1 MKISIIIPAYNA
13 GATLREVLDSVQAQ
27 NHAPHEVIVVDDGST
42 DDTADIARAYQEV
55 LPLVLVQQA
64 NAGLGAA
71 RNAGMDKAT
80 GEAWAFLDADD
91 VWCANKLGIAV
102 RYLEK
107 FPSVQW
113 YYTPIFE
120 WSPGDVGARM
130 RERAC
135 PKIRNV
141 EDFLAFNPIVP
152 STVVMRSTVV
162 FRWEEDRELQEDAGA
177 YLELFSR
184 GVMPMKIPHCTT
196 KYRLDF
202 GMTADAERHV
212 EKVMRAV
219 EKARKLGHIDD
230 QQLAL
235 YEVRKAYELARTY
248 KKRGDKREQKEW
260 KKEALLKAK
269 AAHVPLNL
277 FWRLRW
283 LI

>member
-1 MKISIIIPAYNA
+1 MQPF
-13 GATLREVLDSVQAQ
+13 EV
-27 NHAPHEVIVVDDGST
+27 VVVNDGST
-42 DDTADIARAYQEV
+42 DETAVVIQSFMDR
-55 LPLVLVQQA
+55 LPLVCVDQA

-71 RNAGMDKAT
+71 RNAGMRAAKGD
-80 GEAWAFLDADD
+80 AWVFLDADD
-91 VWCANKLGIAV
+91 VWGSNKLAHA
-102 RYLEK
+102 RDYLMR
-107 FPSVQW
+107 FPDVQW
-113 YYTPIFE
+113 FYTPIFE
-120 WSPGDVGARM
+120 WSPADAGARM

-135 PKIRNV
+135 PKIRTV

-152 STVVMRSTVV
+152 STVIMRSDTT

-248 KKRGDKREQKEW
+248 KKRGDKREQKKW

>member
-1 MKISIIIPAYNA
+1 MKLSVIIPAYNA
-13 GATLREVLDSVQAQ
+13 AATLGEALCSVEQQHVQPFEV
-27 NHAPHEVIVVDDGST
+27 VVVNDGST
-42 DDTADIARAYQEV
+42 DETAAVIQSFMDR
-55 LPLVLVQQA
+55 LPLVCVDQA

-71 RNAGMDKAT
+71 RNAGMRAAKGD
-80 GEAWAFLDADD
+80 AWAFLDADD
-91 VWCANKLGIAV
+91 VWGSNKLAHA
-102 RYLEK
+102 RDYLRR
-107 FPSVQW
+107 FPDVQW
-113 YYTPIFE
+113 FYTPIFE
-120 WSPGDVGARM
+120 WSPRDAGARM

-135 PKIRNV
+135 PKIRTV

-248 KKRGDKREQKEW
+248 KKRGDKREQKVE
-260 KKEALLKAK
+260 ERS
-269 AAHVPLNL
+269 AA
-277 FWRLRW
+277 
-283 LI
+283 

>member
-13 GATLREVLDSVQAQ
+13 GATLREALDSVQAQ
-27 NHAPHEVIVVDDGST
+27 NHAPHEIIVVDDGST
-42 DDTADIARAYQEV
+42 DDTANIARAYQDV

-91 VWCANKLGIAV
+91 VWGANKLGIAV

-107 FPSVQW
+107 FPAVQW
-113 YYTPIFE
+113 FYTPIFE
-120 WSPGDVGARM
+120 WSPGDAGARM

-135 PKIRNV
+135 PKVRTV

-152 STVVMRSTVV
+152 STVIMRSTVA

-177 YLELFSR
+177 YLALFAK

-202 GMTADAERHV
+202 GMTADAEGHV
-212 EKVMRAV
+212 DKVMRAV
-219 EKARKLGHIDD
+219 KKARELGHINDT
-230 QQLAL
+230 QFAL

-248 KKRGDKREQKEW
+248 KKRGDQAMQKRWKE
-260 KKEALLKAK
+260 EALRIAEGVEVPARLK
-269 AAHVPLNL
+269 
-277 FWRLRW
+277 WRLRF

>member
-13 GATLREVLDSVQAQ
+13 GATLREALDSVQAQ
-27 NHAPHEVIVVDDGST
+27 NHTPHEVIVVDDGST
-42 DDTADIARAYQEV
+42 DDTADIARAYQEL

-64 NAGLGAA
+64 NVGLGAA

-91 VWCANKLGIAV
+91 VWGANKLGIAV

-113 YYTPIFE
+113 FYTPIFE
-120 WSPGDVGARM
+120 WSPGDAGARM

-135 PKIRNV
+135 PKIRTV

-152 STVVMRSTVV
+152 STVVMRSTVA
-162 FRWEEDRELQEDAGA
+162 FRWEEDRALQEDAGA
-177 YLELFSR
+177 YLALFST

-202 GMTADAERHV
+202 GMTADAEGHV
-212 EKVMRAV
+212 DKVMRAV
-219 EKARKLGHIDD
+219 AKARELGHINDE
-230 QQLAL
+230 QFAL

-248 KKRGDKREQKEW
+248 KKRGDKAIQKRW
-260 KKEALLKAK
+260 KVEALRKAEGVE
-269 AAHVPLNL
+269 VPARLR
-277 FWRLRW
+277 WRLRF

>member
-1 MKISIIIPAYNA
+1 MKISVIIPAYNA
-13 GATLREVLDSVQAQ
+13 GATLREALDSVQAQ

-42 DDTADIARAYQEV
+42 DDTAEIVRAYQEV

-152 STVVMRSTVV
+152 STVVIRAEVS
-162 FRWEEDRELQEDAGA
+162 FRWEEDRALQEDAGA
-177 YLELFSR
+177 YLALFSK

-202 GMTADAERHV
+202 GMTADAEGHV
-212 EKVMRAV
+212 DKVMRAV
-219 EKARKLGHIDD
+219 TKARKLGHINDA
-230 QQLAL
+230 QFAL

-248 KKRGDKREQKEW
+248 KKRGDQAMQKHW
-260 KKEALLKAK
+260 KKEALRKAEGVEVPARLK
-269 AAHVPLNL
+269 
-277 FWRLRW
+277 WRLRF

>member
-13 GATLREVLDSVQAQ
+13 GATLREALDSVQAQ

-91 VWCANKLGIAV
+91 VWGANKLGIAV

-113 YYTPIFE
+113 FYTPIFE

-135 PKIRNV
+135 PKVRTV

-152 STVVMRSTVV
+152 STVIMRSTVA

-177 YLELFSR
+177 YLALFAK

-202 GMTADAERHV
+202 GMTADAEGHV
-212 EKVMRAV
+212 GKVMRAV
-219 EKARKLGHIDD
+219 EKARELDHINDT
-230 QQLAL
+230 QFAL

-248 KKRGDKREQKEW
+248 KKRGDQAMQKRWKE
-260 KKEALLKAK
+260 EALRKAEGVEVPARLK
-269 AAHVPLNL
+269 
-277 FWRLRW
+277 WRLRF

>member
-1 MKISIIIPAYNA
+1 MKISVIIPAYNA
-13 GATLREVLDSVQAQ
+13 GATLREALDSVQAQ
-27 NHAPHEVIVVDDGST
+27 NHAPHEVIVVDDGSS
-42 DDTADIARAYQEV
+42 DDTGDIARSYQEV

-80 GEAWAFLDADD
+80 GDAWAFLDADD
-91 VWCANKLGIAV
+91 VWGANKLGIAV

-107 FPSVQW
+107 FPAAQW
-113 YYTPIFE
+113 FYTPIFE

-135 PKIRNV
+135 PKIRTV
-141 EDFLAFNPIVP
+141 EDFLAFNPVVP
-152 STVVMRSTVV
+152 STVVMRAEVS
-162 FRWEEDRELQEDAGA
+162 FRWEEDRALQEDAGA
-177 YLELFSR
+177 YLALFSK

-202 GMTADAERHV
+202 GMTADAEGHV
-212 EKVMRAV
+212 DKVMRAV
-219 EKARKLGHIDD
+219 AKARELGHINDA
-230 QQLAL
+230 QLAL

-248 KKRGDKREQKEW
+248 KKRGDQAMQKQW
-260 KKEALLKAK
+260 KEEALRKAEGVEVPARLK
-269 AAHVPLNL
+269 
-277 FWRLRW
+277 WRLRF

>member
-13 GATLREVLDSVQAQ
+13 GATLREALDSVKAQ

-42 DDTADIARAYQEV
+42 DDTADIARTYQEV
-55 LPLVLVQQA
+55 LPLVLVKQA

-91 VWCANKLGIAV
+91 VWGANKLGIAV

-107 FPSVQW
+107 FPAVQW
-113 YYTPIFE
+113 FYTPIFE
-120 WSPGDVGARM
+120 WSPGDAGARM

-135 PKIRNV
+135 PKIRTV

-152 STVVMRSTVV
+152 STVIMRSTVA
-162 FRWEEDRELQEDAGA
+162 FRWEEDRELQEDVGA
-177 YLELFSR
+177 YLALFAQS
-184 GVMPMKIPHCTT
+184 VMPMKIPHCTT

-202 GMTADAERHV
+202 GMTADAEGHV
-212 EKVMRAV
+212 DKVMRAV
-219 EKARKLGHIDD
+219 EKAKDLGHISEREFE
-230 QQLAL
+230 L

-248 KKRGDKREQKEW
+248 KKRGDAAMQKRWKE
-260 KKEALLKAK
+260 EALRKAEGAEVPARLK
-269 AAHVPLNL
+269 
-277 FWRLRW
+277 WRLRF

>member
-1 MKISIIIPAYNA
+1 MKISVIIPAYNA
-13 GATLREVLDSVQAQ
+13 GATLREALDSVQAQ
-27 NHAPHEVIVVDDGST
+27 NHTPHEVIVVDDGST
-42 DDTADIARAYQEV
+42 DDTAEIARSYQEL

-71 RNAGMDKAT
+71 RNAGMDTAT

-91 VWCANKLGIAV
+91 VWGANKLGIAV

-107 FPSVQW
+107 FPAVQW
-113 YYTPIFE
+113 FYTPIFE
-120 WSPGDVGARM
+120 WSPGDAGARM

-135 PKIRNV
+135 PKIRTV

-152 STVVMRSTVV
+152 STVIMRSTVA
-162 FRWEEDRELQEDAGA
+162 FRWEEDRALQEDAGA
-177 YLELFSR
+177 YLALFSK

-202 GMTADAERHV
+202 GMTADAEGHV
-212 EKVMRAV
+212 DKVMRAV
-219 EKARKLGHIDD
+219 AKARELGHINDE
-230 QQLAL
+230 QFAL

-248 KKRGDKREQKEW
+248 KKRGDQAMQKYW
-260 KKEALLKAK
+260 KEEALRKAVAVEVPARLK
-269 AAHVPLNL
+269 
-277 FWRLRW
+277 WRMRF

>member
-13 GATLREVLDSVQAQ
+13 GATLREALDSVQAQ

-42 DDTADIARAYQEV
+42 DDTADIARTYQEV

-80 GEAWAFLDADD
+80 GEGWAFLDADD
-91 VWCANKLGIAV
+91 VWGANKLGIAV

-107 FPSVQW
+107 FPAVQW
-113 YYTPIFE
+113 FYTPIFE
-120 WSPGDVGARM
+120 WSPGDAGARM

-135 PKIRNV
+135 PKIRTV

-152 STVVMRSTVV
+152 STVIMRSTVA

-177 YLELFSR
+177 YLALFAK

-202 GMTADAERHV
+202 GMTADAEGHV
-212 EKVMRAV
+212 GKVMRAV
-219 EKARKLGHIDD
+219 EKAKELGHINDT
-230 QQLAL
+230 QFAL

-248 KKRGDKREQKEW
+248 KKRGDQAMQKRWKE
-260 KKEALLKAK
+260 EALRKAEGAEVPARLK
-269 AAHVPLNL
+269 
-277 FWRLRW
+277 WRLRF

>member
-13 GATLREVLDSVQAQ
+13 GATLREALDSVKAQ

-42 DDTADIARAYQEV
+42 DDTANIARAYQEV

-91 VWCANKLGIAV
+91 VWGANKLGIAV

-107 FPSVQW
+107 FPAVQW
-113 YYTPIFE
+113 FYTPIFE
-120 WSPGDVGARM
+120 WSPGDAGTRM
-130 RERAC
+130 RVRAC
-135 PKIRNV
+135 PKIRTV

-152 STVVMRSTVV
+152 STVIMRSTVA

-177 YLELFSR
+177 YLALFAK

-202 GMTADAERHV
+202 GMTADAEGHV
-212 EKVMRAV
+212 GKVMRAV
-219 EKARKLGHIDD
+219 EKAKELGHINDT
-230 QQLAL
+230 QFAL

-248 KKRGDKREQKEW
+248 KKRGDQAMQKRWKE
-260 KKEALLKAK
+260 EALRKAEGAEVPARLK
-269 AAHVPLNL
+269 
-277 FWRLRW
+277 WRLRF

>member
-13 GATLREVLDSVQAQ
+13 GATLREALDSVQAQ

-42 DDTADIARAYQEV
+42 DDTADIARTYEEV
-55 LPLVLVQQA
+55 LPLVLVQQT

-91 VWCANKLGIAV
+91 VWGANKLGIAV
-102 RYLEK
+102 SYLEK
-107 FPSVQW
+107 FPAVQW
-113 YYTPIFE
+113 FYTPIFE
-120 WSPGDVGARM
+120 WSPGDAGARM

-135 PKIRNV
+135 PKIRTV

-152 STVVMRSTVV
+152 STVIMRSTVA

-177 YLELFSR
+177 YLALFAT

-202 GMTADAERHV
+202 GMTADAEGHV
-212 EKVMRAV
+212 DKVMRAV
-219 EKARKLGHIDD
+219 EKARELGHINDA
-230 QQLAL
+230 QFAL

-248 KKRGDKREQKEW
+248 KKRGDQAMQKRWKE
-260 KKEALLKAK
+260 EALRKAEGVEVPARLK
-269 AAHVPLNL
+269 
-277 FWRLRW
+277 WRLRF

>member
-1 MKISIIIPAYNA
+1 
-13 GATLREVLDSVQAQ
+13 
-27 NHAPHEVIVVDDGST
+27 
-42 DDTADIARAYQEV
+42 
-55 LPLVLVQQA
+55 VQQA

-91 VWCANKLGIAV
+91 VWGANKLGIAV

-107 FPSVQW
+107 FPAAQW
-113 YYTPIFE
+113 FYTPIFE
-120 WSPGDVGARM
+120 WSPGEVGARM

-135 PKIRNV
+135 PKIRTV

-152 STVVMRSTVV
+152 STVIMRSNVA
-162 FRWEEDRELQEDAGA
+162 FRWEEDRELQEDPGA
-177 YLELFSR
+177 YLALFAK

-202 GMTADAERHV
+202 GMTADAEGHV
-212 EKVMRAV
+212 YKVMRAV
-219 EKARKLGHIDD
+219 EKSRELGHINDA
-230 QQLAL
+230 QFAL

-248 KKRGDKREQKEW
+248 KKRGDQAMQKRWKE
-260 KKEALLKAK
+260 EALRKAEGAEVPARLK
-269 AAHVPLNL
+269 
-277 FWRLRW
+277 WRLRF